1 MSDVGWA
8 IFPAPWA
15 CSPLRTTCPLYRLP
29 PVPLSSCTLPF
40 CLLSLCSLLP
50 VPLSSRPLFLCPPA
64 PCLPVPLLFCLSP
77 CPLTC
82 SQAWSEL
89 FLSFL
94 PWVVRILEE
103 LGEGKTMVKI
113 YCVEK
118 DFNGKGWVYPSHF
131 QTINNKMVFTYK
143 LTQLISSQLTF
154 SLMCR
159 E

>member
-1 MSDVGWA
+1 MNLAMFLATLFCVWCWLSYIPCSLGLLPS
-8 IFPAPWA
+8 IYHLFPLSPAP
-15 CSPLRTTCPLYRLP
+15 CSPVLLP
-29 PVPLSSCTLPF
+29 SWPLSS
-40 CLLSLCSLLP
+40 S
-50 VPLSSRPLFLCPPA
+50 PLFLSPPA

-89 FLSFL
+89 FHSFL

-113 YCVEK
+113 YCLEK
-118 DFNGKGWVYPSHF
+118 DFNGKGWFYPSHF